1 MDIAELDGKLFTL
14 WLTDEADESVVYSGI
29 ARLKGTGLLLERD
42 KQSSFEIRSEW
53 YERIR
58 TVTSE
63 DMRKILLG
71 ADYFLHLMVGNL
83 LDVSG
88 PEGYEATG
96 LKWLE

>member
-63 DMRKILLG
+63 DMRKITFFTLWLAIFSMYLARKGTRRLG
-71 ADYFLHLMVGNL
+71 
-83 LDVSG
+83 
-88 PEGYEATG
+88 
-96 LKWLE
+96 